1 MNYKFIIM
9 NSRTTITISKETKLV
24 LEALKGVES
33 WDEFLLGIIAEVQ
46 RIRREKSRGRLS
58 ELLEVEFEEVRVR
71 KWAREY

>member
-24 LEALKGVES
+24 LEALKAVES